1 MAAKMTICWCKI
13 FLFVL
18 SWKYIK
24 LRNYYCNTYYIVQ
37 WPNWMACMVLSSHC
51 NGVTMHAVWQYEL
64 HLTFAFIVGGFG
76 FGLCCLKMAGEV
88 YRIEKVFR
96 FLNKRKF
103 LYLLFHQH
111 NGSDLNNDIYSS
123 HSNFINENA
132 ISDFVMLFTDF
143 FAGRESAG
151 RPWAEY
157 NHETCGQNILFIYF
171 AADVGEG

>member
-1 MAAKMTICWCKI
+1 
-13 FLFVL
+13 
-18 SWKYIK
+18 
-24 LRNYYCNTYYIVQ
+24 
-37 WPNWMACMVLSSHC
+37 
-51 NGVTMHAVWQYEL
+51 
-64 HLTFAFIVGGFG
+64 
-76 FGLCCLKMAGEV
+76 MAGEV

-171 AADVGEG
+171 AADVGEGYGGERVQRPKPRVREEKRRNHSYTHD